1 VSFVVLRRST
11 LLVLLL
17 SFPFLATVQDTQRD
31 ALVYEQYS
39 NQWFEGAWTRV
50 VISADADWLLLTAFS
65 GGVRLVSLKT
75 GREDP
80 RRLSAG
86 LDSPAESAV
95 FCGQTGELALRGTRG
110 ATRGWFLSAG
120 EKPESIPVP
129 ADAEVLCSSDGKTMA
144 YYLPAQAKRGLS
156 VGSAGKVENY
166 SVEGKVSGIVFS
178 PDGKALYALLFQP
191 DGASSLIRITL
202 QKPGTE
208 TIARDLDA
216 IPAADEVPGAN
227 HLAISPDGRSIFLA
241 LATDSAPDNAMRH
254 KPDTQRWLKIYQLDL
269 ASGKRRLVVQSA
281 NQDNFNAAFAAGG
294 LYWSRNVVRE
304 SVVLL
309 PVDGGETKELV
320 ADGEVPIW
328 SPDGRRISY
337 VLGGWRLADWAINL
351 DAAVVDVDAQGQ
363 RASSPRI
370 IVSGYHEDFPAAW
383 SPNGRWIAFHS
394 HRSKTPVPAYGSP
407 GSTDDVYIRRADD
420 LRAPEIRVT
429 DFGWETGLPFWSP
442 DGRKLMFS
450 SWVKNGQP
458 GIYKVWL
465 VTMDPDSG
473 NVLRIDKLPL
483 PPDIRSAQS
492 TAWSPTGKEIAI
504 EDDRGGENRSLWI
517 VDADGA
523 HAQKLIDYKGSTYG
537 GLDWTPDGNTIIYS
551 ALAGD
556 RMQLFGIPRHRGS
569 PHQLSHDAAS
579 LLHPRVSPDGRWV
592 ACTRIVQSLQVWR
605 RSFGRRESDAGPE
618 EFLRTP
624 PSN

>member
-1 VSFVVLRRST
+1 MSFVVLRRST
-11 LLVLLL
+11 LFVLLL

-50 VISADADWLLLTAFS
+50 VISADADWMLLTAFS

-75 GREDP
+75 GREDR

-95 FCGQTGELALRGTRG
+95 FCGTGELALRGTRG
-110 ATRGWFLSAG
+110 ANRGWFLSAG

-129 ADAEVLCSSDGKTMA
+129 ADAELLCSSDGKTMA

-156 VGSAGKVENY
+156 VGSARKFENY

-178 PDGKALYALLFQP
+178 PDDKALYALLYQP

-269 ASGKRRLVVQSA
+269 ASGSRRLVVQSA

-294 LYWSRNVVRE
+294 LYWNRNVVRE

-337 VLGGWRLADWAINL
+337 VFGGWRLGSHSTHIARRPRPPPI
-351 DAAVVDVDAQGQ
+351 AV
-363 RASSPRI
+363 
-370 IVSGYHEDFPAAW
+370 
-383 SPNGRWIAFHS
+383 
-394 HRSKTPVPAYGSP
+394 
-407 GSTDDVYIRRADD
+407 
-420 LRAPEIRVT
+420 
-429 DFGWETGLPFWSP
+429 
-442 DGRKLMFS
+442 
-450 SWVKNGQP
+450 
-458 GIYKVWL
+458 
-465 VTMDPDSG
+465 
-473 NVLRIDKLPL
+473 
-483 PPDIRSAQS
+483 
-492 TAWSPTGKEIAI
+492 
-504 EDDRGGENRSLWI
+504 RGARMTFI
-517 VDADGA
+517 FAVR
-523 HAQKLIDYKGSTYG
+523 
-537 GLDWTPDGNTIIYS
+537 TICVRPKS
-551 ALAGD
+551 
-556 RMQLFGIPRHRGS
+556 
-569 PHQLSHDAAS
+569 
-579 LLHPRVSPDGRWV
+579 V
-592 ACTRIVQSLQVWR
+592 
-605 RSFGRRESDAGPE
+605 
-618 EFLRTP
+618 
-624 PSN
+624 